1 MTATT
6 TAAAAAAVL
15 PNKSF
20 TWSKSNGSPLAATR
34 IHLLPRGKEKHVFWR
49 QQPFTAAWW
58 RTHITYTAAVAGW
71 KQPDMVHTRHYYQ
84 GRWRGMLGACVV
96 IPAKYYTLPSH
107 SFTLIKGTMA
117 HNCLQLSDSLCC
129 CYGAIWRACLIICEA
144 KKSCIRQLSSR

>member
-6 TAAAAAAVL
+6 TAAAVL

-144 KKSCIRQLSSR
+144 NKKLYKTIIK